1 MFAVRRFL
9 FFNVAL
15 STTDVGTDFF
25 TFLELVV
32 DNPRWAFLTLL
43 WTIMPFLV
51 HTALF
56 VYKRATGKCEAC
68 ANRTELM
75 KEFYKEAGSH
85 LPFVSSLHNIWRAN
99 RLHQLN
105 YGTKDFKMRDHK
117 EVEKLLDE
125 AGRCS
130 QGESNYEAGPQSVTQ
145 AKHFSHIDFC
155 QAKVFLSTDGNR
167 AKHWS
172 SEHDPDCLPLHLH
185 LELIMG
191 SCQVNLHTSS
201 GALSVATFLPPGRT

>member
-1 MFAVRRFL
+1 MFAVLRFL

-25 TFLELVV
+25 TFLELLV

-68 ANRTELM
+68 ANWTELM

-85 LPFVSSLHNIWRAN
+85 LPFVSSLHNIWRAK
-99 RLHQLN
+99 RLHQLKF
-105 YGTKDFKMRDHK
+105 GTAKFEMKDHK
-117 EVEKLLDE
+117 QVEEILNE

-130 QGESNYEAGPQSVTQ
+130 EGESNYEAGPQSVTQ
-145 AKHFSHIDFC
+145 VTFEVKKQGCPLLCHMRIPTLT
-155 QAKVFLSTDGNR
+155 KVSQV
-167 AKHWS
+167 
-172 SEHDPDCLPLHLH
+172 SEVCIPL
-185 LELIMG
+185 E
-191 SCQVNLHTSS
+191 VNQ
-201 GALSVATFLPPGRT
+201 

>member
-1 MFAVRRFL
+1 MFAVLRFL

-25 TFLELVV
+25 TFLELLV

-51 HTALF
+51 QTVLF

-68 ANRTELM
+68 ASWTELM

-85 LPFVSSLHNIWRAN
+85 LPFVSSLHNIWRAK
-99 RLHQLN
+99 RLHQLKF
-105 YGTKDFKMRDHK
+105 GTAKFEMKDHK
-117 EVEKLLDE
+117 EVEEILNE

-130 QGESNYEAGPQSVTQ
+130 EGESNYEAGPQSVTQ
-145 AKHFSHIDFC
+145 VTFEVKKQGCPLLCHMRIPTLT
-155 QAKVFLSTDGNR
+155 KVSQV
-167 AKHWS
+167 
-172 SEHDPDCLPLHLH
+172 SEVCIPL
-185 LELIMG
+185 E
-191 SCQVNLHTSS
+191 VNQ
-201 GALSVATFLPPGRT
+201 

>member
-1 MFAVRRFL
+1 MFAVLRFL

-25 TFLELVV
+25 TFLELLV

-51 HTALF
+51 QTVLF

-68 ANRTELM
+68 ANWTELM
-75 KEFYKEAGSH
+75 TEFYKEAGSH
-85 LPFVSSLHNIWRAN
+85 LPFVSTLHNIWRAN

-105 YGTKDFKMRDHK
+105 YGNKDFKMRDHK
-117 EVEKLLDE
+117 EVEELLDE

-145 AKHFSHIDFC
+145 VKYFSHIDFFSN
-155 QAKVFLSTDGNR
+155 KSLSLNR
-167 AKHWS
+167 W
-172 SEHDPDCLPLHLH
+172 
-185 LELIMG
+185 
-191 SCQVNLHTSS
+191 
-201 GALSVATFLPPGRT
+201 